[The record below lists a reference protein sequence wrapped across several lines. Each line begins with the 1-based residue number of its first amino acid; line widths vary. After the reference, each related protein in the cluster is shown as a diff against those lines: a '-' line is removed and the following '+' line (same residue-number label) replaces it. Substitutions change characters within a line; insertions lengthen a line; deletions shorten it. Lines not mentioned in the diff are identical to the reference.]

1 MIYEK
6 NMKLAYSEVYLF
18 LNMLGKSYIE
28 KISNTVYETI
38 KNNRDLS
45 YKPNIQVVN
54 GNLNYEFSREALALI
69 SALNLQYFCNSKLEK
84 QKYMKIYIE
93 NEKQE
98 QERLKELYNPYKK
111 FKKLEDTTNNIKEN
125 SLIEIKTENTFVKK
139 IKQLILKIFKK

>member
-6 NMKLAYSEVYLF
+6 NMKLAYSEVYIF

>member
-1 MIYEK
+1 
-6 NMKLAYSEVYLF
+6 MKLAYSEVYIF

>member
-6 NMKLAYSEVYLF
+6 NMKLAYSEVYIF

-54 GNLNYEFSREALALI
+54 CNLNYEFSREALALI
-69 SALNLQYFCNSKLEK
+69 SALNLQYFCNSEIEK
-84 QKYMKIYIE
+84 HEYMKTYIE
-93 NEKQE
+93 NEKEE
-98 QERLKELYNPYKK
+98 QERLRELYNPYKK
-111 FKKLEDTTNNIKEN
+111 FKKLENTTNTIKEN
-125 SLIEIKTENTFVKK
+125 SLIEIKKENTFVKK
-139 IKQLILKIFKK
+139 IKQFILKIFKK